1 MRRSTKILL
10 TMCIVTF
17 RPFMFFINIRT
28 KTCFVWIDHKFFNT
42 HLFFML
48 IQILGKFSVGHQI
61 SYRATFFS
69 TKRQWINSFIQI
81 KSIKRMKFVRR
92 RQISINNYQRS
103 IEICGAVNLELIGV
117 SISRKPISIA
127 LQKQNMQAYLFPL
140 WLIYLTFLF
149 ERNFLSKYT
158 KQRLFILLDIGT
170 VNWFP
175 QRVFRLKD
183 VFQTW
188 VL

>member
-17 RPFMFFINIRT
+17 RPFMFFIYVRT
-28 KTCFVWIDHKFFNT
+28 KTCFVRIDHKFFNT

-61 SYRATFFS
+61 SYCAAFFS
-69 TKRQWINSFIQI
+69 TKRQWINFLFFFIQRLNSFIQI

-103 IEICGAVNLELIGV
+103 IKICGAVNLELIGV

-127 LQKQNMQAYLFPL
+127 L
-140 WLIYLTFLF
+140 
-149 ERNFLSKYT
+149 
-158 KQRLFILLDIGT
+158 
-170 VNWFP
+170 
-175 QRVFRLKD
+175 
-183 VFQTW
+183 
-188 VL
+188 